1 MDPVDAEIEQ
11 IRKEIKD
18 LRLKTVSK
26 LTSLD
31 SKIRLLK
38 EARRAEV
45 TPVQTAQRHYTG
57 HDDKFGTR
65 IYVGDKVVFLTKGR
79 YDSEEGIVS
88 GYTKDRVLATDYK
101 NREIPRA
108 AHNVRVE

>member
-1 MDPVDAEIEQ
+1 MDLVDAEIEQ

-18 LRLKTVSK
+18 IRLNTVSK

-38 EARRAEV
+38 ETRIAEV

-57 HDDKFGTR
+57 HDDKFGAR
-65 IYVGDKVVFLTKGR
+65 IHIGDKVVFLTKGR

-88 GYTKDRVLATDYK
+88 GYTKTRVLPTDYR

-108 AHNVRVE
+108 PHNIRVE